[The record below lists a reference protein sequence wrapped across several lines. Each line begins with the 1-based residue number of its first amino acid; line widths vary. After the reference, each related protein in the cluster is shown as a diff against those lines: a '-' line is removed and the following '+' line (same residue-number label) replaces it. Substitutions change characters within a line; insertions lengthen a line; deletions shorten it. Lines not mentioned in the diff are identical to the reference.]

1 MMEKKHSD
9 IGTKLMNELMV
20 DIIGAV
26 IPGLLFIIV
35 VIISIA
41 IPCCIYL
48 GPTIIDKLS
57 ELLKGSGWWVM
68 LIVCIIFSYVVGQI
82 FYRADIYFPDSKDVM
97 RQVKKNVKRVVTN
110 KNDKKRLFELIK
122 QQVKILNDRFQ
133 ESSALQDKFIT
144 LYTACTLFSRNN
156 EEINIA
162 ALQAILFPED
172 FNINRDHEIEGQL
185 SDESRDV
192 INTYKRLIRHYGNNF
207 YTKKEIL
214 DLATYY
220 CILYCQMDLGC
231 ATAKRCEFP
240 YLNYYKYLL
249 KRNLIDLLKY
259 VDWHTVEER
268 TKNKVNSLKIKI
280 QIFASEAYA
289 LINKNE
295 SHIRMSSS
303 TWHISKLLLIIAFMA
318 SLITLIPLCISLR
331 DSMDSIHENITS
343 TQEIILSQKD
353 DIVSI
358 QENNTSFQGYPN
370 NMMTIHNCSIAF
382 AAPFLMLLFVLYIKN
397 RITKFIHYQRMRE
410 IQYTLQIYEQCEYI
424 IKARQ
429 RPTTNNRV
437 LII

>member
-1 MMEKKHSD
+1 M
-9 IGTKLMNELMV
+9 
-20 DIIGAV
+20 
-26 IPGLLFIIV
+26 
-35 VIISIA
+35 
-41 IPCCIYL
+41 
-48 GPTIIDKLS
+48 
-57 ELLKGSGWWVM
+57 
-68 LIVCIIFSYVVGQI
+68 
-82 FYRADIYFPDSKDVM
+82 
-97 RQVKKNVKRVVTN
+97 
-110 KNDKKRLFELIK
+110 
-122 QQVKILNDRFQ
+122 
-133 ESSALQDKFIT
+133 
-144 LYTACTLFSRNN
+144 
-156 EEINIA
+156 
-162 ALQAILFPED
+162 
-172 FNINRDHEIEGQL
+172 
-185 SDESRDV
+185 
-192 INTYKRLIRHYGNNF
+192 
-207 YTKKEIL
+207 
-214 DLATYY
+214 
-220 CILYCQMDLGC
+220 
-231 ATAKRCEFP
+231 
-240 YLNYYKYLL
+240 
-249 KRNLIDLLKY
+249 IDLLKY

-410 IQYTLQIYEQCEYI
+410 IQYTLQIYEQCEDI